1 MGLDPHP
8 LLELLLDAARGR
20 FPPVDGGV
28 TVLPPLPRGFEAS
41 IGFTGHA
48 VIATALPL
56 ADVLAHGADGYG
68 NAVSPAFLR
77 WLAGARGTVD
87 TLDLTLVRRGAHL
100 PGRSAPPRRFD
111 LDDHPRVRHARWQR
125 ADVAVHGDER
135 GLVTLSSGLAG
146 RRELSVE
153 VFGDGGRGAGR
164 ALLGDAL
171 ELVPEGEPVFA
182 AVAAGN
188 ARSLRAFL
196 ALGFVPIGSEVVLEV
211 GRGEV

>member
-1 MGLDPHP
+1 MSLDPHP
-8 LLELLLDAARGR
+8 LLGLLLDAARGR

-41 IGFTGHA
+41 LGFTAHA
-48 VIATALPL
+48 VIATALPA
-56 ADVLAHGADGYG
+56 ADVLGHGADGYG
-68 NAVSPAFLR
+68 GAVSPAFLR
-77 WLAGARGTVD
+77 WLAGARGTID
-87 TLDLTLVRRGAHL
+87 TLDLTLVMRAAHVAGRR
-100 PGRSAPPRRFD
+100 APPRRFD

-146 RRELSVE
+146 RREISIE
-153 VFGDGGRGAGR
+153 VFGEGGRGLGR

-171 ELVPEGEPVFA
+171 ELVPDGEPVFA

-188 ARSLRAFL
+188 VRSLRAFT
-196 ALGFVPIGSEVVLEV
+196 AVGFVPIGSEVVVEV
-211 GRGEV
+211 DRQR